1 MDSEN
6 MPSGARREALPDH
19 ASERDPRGL
28 PIDRVGIEELSY
40 PIQVLDRSQQWQ
52 HTVAEIAL
60 SVRLPQHFKGTH
72 MSRFVEVLNSVHG
85 EMTFRNLP
93 EILSTVQRR
102 LDADVAHIAMRF
114 PYFMTRTAPVS
125 GARSL
130 MEYRCSFEGTKNGS
144 EADFILGVEVPVT
157 SLCPCSKAISERG
170 AHNQRSTVQVELKTT
185 DFIWIEDIVEAV
197 EAVASAPL
205 YALLKREDEKY
216 VTEQAYD
223 NPKFVEDLVRDAVIA
238 LRALP
243 GVHWL
248 RVKANNQESIH
259 NHAAVASIAW
269 SASANIEVDATSSVE
284 EHTPAEPF
292 GSWLRKQR
300 NQRRFS
306 QADLARRLGISGSL
320 LSRVERGEKSLS
332 PDSIQRLA
340 EAWALDPLNLQLR
353 AGLLPDDLLD
363 QIRCH
368 PEAFRAWARAHT
380 EPHA

>member
-1 MDSEN
+1 MDQEN
-6 MPSGARREALPDH
+6 MPAHADREALPDH
-19 ASERDPRGL
+19 ASETDPRGL
-28 PIDRVGIEELSY
+28 PIDRVGIEELRY

-52 HTVAEIAL
+52 HTVAEISL

-93 EILSTVQRR
+93 EILGTVQRR
-102 LDADVAHIAMRF
+102 LDSEVAHISMAF

-130 MEYRCSFEGTKNGS
+130 MEYRCSFEGTKDGP

-157 SLCPCSKAISERG
+157 SLCPCSKAISARG
-170 AHNQRSTVQVELKTT
+170 AHNQRSSVKVELKTSE
-185 DFIWIEDIVEAV
+185 FVWIEDIVEAV

-205 YALLKREDEKY
+205 YALLKREDEKF

-223 NPKFVEDLVRDAVIA
+223 NPKFVEDLVRDAVIS

-259 NHAAVASIAW
+259 NHAAVASISW
-269 SASANIEVDATSSVE
+269 SATDTEPEDLDPVPTQAR
-284 EHTPAEPF
+284 PAQPF
-292 GSWLRKQR
+292 GVWLREQR
-300 NQRRFS
+300 VQRRFS
-306 QADLARRLGISGSL
+306 QSRLAAQLGISGSL

-332 PDSIQRLA
+332 PDGIERLA
-340 EAWALDPLNLQLR
+340 RSWALDPLNLQLR
-353 AGLLPDDLLD
+353 AGWLPEEMRN

-368 PEAFRAWARAHT
+368 PEAFRAWYLSQSEGGA
-380 EPHA
+380 